1 MTIYSL
7 EGLNP
12 REIKAIRKSLD
23 SIPITGIDAAF
34 IAMLQHKI
42 STQIQEIE
50 NHIQNEEL
58 SKQKSLE
65 KAIQNNPESNSKR
78 TQKGKKS

>member
-7 EGLNP
+7 DGLTP

-42 STQIQEIE
+42 STQIQEVE

-65 KAIQNNPESNSKR
+65 KAIQNNSESNSKQ
-78 TQKGKKS
+78 TQKGKKP

>member
-1 MTIYSL
+1 MTTYSL

-50 NHIQNEEL
+50 NHIKKEEIA
-58 SKQKSLE
+58 KQKSLE
-65 KAIQNNPESNSKR
+65 KAIQNNPESNSK
-78 TQKGKKS
+78 QKQGSKKS

>member
-1 MTIYSL
+1 MTIYSIDNL
-7 EGLNP
+7 TL

-34 IAMLQHKI
+34 IAMLQHKT

-50 NHIQNEEL
+50 NHIKKEEIA
-58 SKQKSLE
+58 KQKSLE
-65 KAIQNNPESNSKR
+65 KAIQNNPESNSK
-78 TQKGKKS
+78 QKQGSKKS

>member
-78 TQKGKKS
+78 TQKVKKS

>member
-50 NHIQNEEL
+50 NHIKKEEIA
-58 SKQKSLE
+58 KQKSLE
-65 KAIQNNPESNSKR
+65 KAIQNNPESNSK
-78 TQKGKKS
+78 QKQGNKKS

>member
-7 EGLNP
+7 DDLTL
-12 REIKAIRKSLD
+12 REIKALRKSLD
-23 SIPITGIDAAF
+23 YIPITGIDAAF

-50 NHIQNEEL
+50 NHIKDEEIA
-58 SKQKSLE
+58 KQQSLNQ
-65 KAIQNNPESNSKR
+65 AIQNDPKPPIN
-78 TQKGKKS
+78 TTKGRKKS

>member
-12 REIKAIRKSLD
+12 REIRAIRKSLD

-50 NHIQNEEL
+50 NHIKNEEV

-65 KAIQNNPESNSKR
+65 KAIENDSKLSSK
-78 TQKGKKS
+78 TTKGRKKS

>member
-34 IAMLQHKI
+34 LAMLQHKI

-50 NHIQNEEL
+50 NHIKKEEIA
-58 SKQKSLE
+58 KQKSLE
-65 KAIQNNPESNSKR
+65 KAILNNPESNSK
-78 TQKGKKS
+78 QKQGSKKS

>member
-23 SIPITGIDAAF
+23 YIPITGIDAAF